1 MLRKR
6 TFAFAILV
14 AAVAAVAWIT
24 PAQETGGTRVE
35 APDAGWLTLLPPL
48 LAILMA
54 LAFRQVVPAL
64 LGGIWVGA
72 WIVYGDPFTG
82 LLRTIDK
89 YAVDALADPDHTKIV
104 LFTLLLGGMVG
115 VISKS
120 GGTRGLV
127 ASIAPYAT
135 NSRRGQVVTWLLGV
149 AVFFDDYAN
158 TLLVGNTMR
167 PVTDKLRISR
177 EKLAY
182 IVDSTAAPVASIALI
197 STWIGYEVSLIG
209 QALEEIGNDTEP
221 YAIFLQSLPYN
232 FYPLLALVF
241 GIMISTTRRDFGPML
256 KAERRAAAG
265 KVLGDGAVPLADFE
279 GKSLAPVEGKPRRWI
294 NAALPVG
301 LVLVV
306 TFLALWFSG
315 RASLTADG
323 NPAGTA
329 GLFSLGLEGLGAV
342 FSAGASYNS
351 LMYAAIAG
359 SASALILAI
368 SQRIFSLGT
377 GLAAWIDG
385 MKSMMPAMVILILAW
400 GIGNVCSDLHTAG
413 FLVAQLSDSLNPGFL
428 PALVFFLAAV
438 TAFSTGTSWATM
450 SILIPLAVP
459 TAVGVSQSAGWDA
472 TSTHAIMLAAVSSVL
487 AGALFGDHC
496 SPISDT
502 TVMSSMASGCDH
514 VDHVRTQLPYALTV
528 AVVALV
534 VGYLPVGFGLS
545 PWLGLLFGAAVLY
558 AFLRLVGRRPVDA
571 LG

>member
-1 MLRKR
+1 MLQKR
-6 TFAFAILV
+6 RRAFVALFVVV
-14 AAVAAVAWIT
+14 AALAWIT
-24 PAQETGGTRVE
+24 SAQDGGDTTVQ
-35 APDAGWLTLLPPL
+35 APEAGWLTLLPPV
-48 LAILMA
+48 LAILVA
-54 LAFRQVVPAL
+54 LVFRQVVPAL
-64 LGGIWVGA
+64 FGGIWVGA

-89 YAVDALADPDHTKIV
+89 YAVEALADPDRAKIV

-127 ASIAPYAT
+127 QSIAPYAT
-135 NSRRGQVVTWLLGV
+135 NSRRGQVVTWLLGIV
-149 AVFFDDYAN
+149 VFFDDYAN

-209 QALEEIGNDTEP
+209 QSLEEMGRTEEP

-232 FYPLLALVF
+232 FYPVLALVF
-241 GIMISTTRRDFGPML
+241 GIMIATTRRDFGPML
-256 KAERRAAAG
+256 KAERRAASG
-265 KVLGDGAVPLADFE
+265 KVLADGAVPLADFE
-279 GKSLAPVEGKPRRWI
+279 GKSLAAVEGKPLRWI
-294 NAALPVG
+294 NAAVPVG

-306 TFLALWFSG
+306 AFVALWFTG
-315 RASLTADG
+315 RANLVADG

-329 GLFSLGLEGLGAV
+329 GLFSLGLEGLGSV
-342 FSAGASYNS
+342 FSAGASYNA
-351 LMYAAIAG
+351 LMYASIAG
-359 SASALILAI
+359 SASALILAVG
-368 SQRIFSLGT
+368 QRIFPLGT

-400 GIGNVCSDLHTAG
+400 GIGNVCSDLQTANY
-413 FLVAQLSDSLNPGFL
+413 LVAQLSDSLNPGYL

-438 TAFSTGTSWATM
+438 TAFATGTSWATM

-472 TSTHAIMLAAVSSVL
+472 TSTHGIMLGAVSSVL

-502 TVMSSMASGCDH
+502 TVLSSMASGCDH
-514 VDHVRTQLPYALTV
+514 VDHVRTQLPYAVTV
-528 AVVALV
+528 AVVALI
-534 VGYLPVGFGLS
+534 VGYLPAGFGLS
-545 PWLGLLFGAAVLY
+545 PWIGLLLGSAVLY
-558 AFLRLVGRRPVDA
+558 ALLRFVGRRGD
-571 LG
+571 

>member
-1 MLRKR
+1 MLRRR
-6 TFAFAILV
+6 TFAFALLFAVV
-14 AAVAAVAWIT
+14 ATLAWVTAAQDAG
-24 PAQETGGTRVE
+24 AAGSE
-35 APDAGWLTLLPPL
+35 ASTAGWLTLLPPV

-89 YAVDALADPDHTKIV
+89 YAVEALSDSDHTKIV

-115 VISKS
+115 VISRS

-127 ASIAPYAT
+127 DSIAPYAT
-135 NSRRGQVVTWLLGV
+135 NSRRGQIVTWLLGV

-182 IVDSTAAPVASIALI
+182 IVDSTAAPIASIALI

-209 QALEEIGNDTEP
+209 QALKEIGNDAEP

-232 FYPLLALVF
+232 FYPVLALVF
-241 GIMISTTRRDFGPML
+241 GMMIATTRRDFGPML
-256 KAERRAAAG
+256 KAERRAAGG

-279 GKSLAPVEGKPRRWI
+279 GESLAPVEGKPRRWI
-294 NAALPVG
+294 NAAVPVG

-306 TFLALWFSG
+306 TFAALWMTG
-315 RASLTADG
+315 RASLVAAGD
-323 NPAGTA
+323 PAGTT
-329 GLFSLGLEGLGAV
+329 GLLSLGIQGFGAV
-342 FSAGASYNS
+342 FSAGASYNA

-359 SASALILAI
+359 SASALILAVG
-368 SQRIFSLGT
+368 QRIFTLGT
-377 GLAAWIDG
+377 GLSAWIDG

-400 GIGNVCSDLHTAG
+400 GIGNVCSDLHTAD
-413 FLVAQLSDSLNPGFL
+413 FLVAQLSDSLNPGFV

-459 TAVGVSQSAGWDA
+459 TAVGVAQSAGYDPP
-472 TSTHAIMLAAVSSVL
+472 STHAIMLAAVSSVL

-514 VDHVRTQLPYALTV
+514 VDHVKTQLPYAVTV

-558 AFLRLVGRRPVDA
+558 IFLRLVGRRADA
-571 LG
+571 

>member
-1 MLRKR
+1 MPRKR
-6 TFAFAILV
+6 TVGLALLFAGVTVL
-14 AAVAAVAWIT
+14 AWIT
-24 PAQETGGTRVE
+24 PAQDAAAGAAVE
-35 APDAGWLTLLPPL
+35 GPNAGWLTLLPPI

-64 LGGIWVGA
+64 LAGIWVGA

-89 YAVDALADPDHTKIV
+89 YAVEALANPDRAKIV

-115 VISKS
+115 VISRS

-127 ASIAPYAT
+127 ESIAPYAT
-135 NSRRGQVVTWLLGV
+135 NSRRGQMVTWLLGI

-209 QALEEIGNDTEP
+209 QALNEIGIDAEP

-232 FYPLLALVF
+232 FYPVLALVF
-241 GIMISTTRRDFGPML
+241 GIMVATTGRDFGPMF
-256 KAERRAAAG
+256 KAERRAAEG
-265 KVLGDGAVPLADFE
+265 KVLGDNAVPLSDFE
-279 GKSLAPVEGKPRRWI
+279 GKSLAPVEGKPQRWI
-294 NAALPVG
+294 NAAVPVG

-306 TFLALWFSG
+306 TFTALWFSG
-315 RASLTADG
+315 RASLADTG
-323 NPAGTA
+323 DPAGTA
-329 GLFSLGLEGLGAV
+329 GLFSLGLEGFGSV
-342 FSAGASYNS
+342 FSAGASYNA
-351 LMYAAIAG
+351 LMYASIAG
-359 SASALILAI
+359 SASALILAVG
-368 SQRIFSLGT
+368 QRIFSLGT

-385 MKSMMPAMVILILAW
+385 MKSMMPALVILILAW
-400 GIGNVCSDLHTAG
+400 GIGAVCSDLHTAD
-413 FLVAQLSDSLNPGFL
+413 FLVAQLSDSLNPGLL

-438 TAFSTGTSWATM
+438 TAFATGTSWATM

-459 TAVGVSQSAGWDA
+459 TAVGVAQSAGYDA
-472 TSTHAIMLAAVSSVL
+472 ASTHAIMLGAVSSVL

-514 VDHVRTQLPYALTV
+514 VDHVRTQLPYALAV

-534 VGYLPVGFGLS
+534 VGYIPVGFGLS
-545 PWLGLLFGAAVLY
+545 PWLGLLLGAGVLY
-558 AFLRLVGRRPVDA
+558 AFLRFVGRRTT
-571 LG
+571 